1 MIGLSVIAAMQLA
14 VVRLPE
20 GPEWVGWLR
29 PDWGVVVFFFWT
41 VAAPGRTGVVSAWF
55 AGFFFD
61 VLLGAPLGLH
71 GVGFALVTYLAA
83 RFQPRLAMYTLP
95 GQTVVLAVVGAALAL
110 LQALLRFAMGADLVW
125 TAPLAGVGA
134 ALAYPLLRLI
144 LHAPAARYLRP

>member
-1 MIGLSVIAAMQLA
+1 MVLA

-20 GPEWVGWLR
+20 APDWLGWLR
-29 PDWGVVVFFFWT
+29 PDWGVVVFFFWAVT
-41 VAAPGRTGVVSAWF
+41 APSRTGVVSAWF

-61 VLLGAPLGLH
+61 VLLAVPLGLH

-83 RFQPRLAMYTLP
+83 RFQPRLAMYTLL
-95 GQTVVLAVVGAALAL
+95 GQTAVLAVVGAALAFSEE
-110 LQALLRFAMGADLVW
+110 LLRFALGADFVW
-125 TAPLAGVGA
+125 SAPLAGVGA